1 MIRVAVLERR
11 GDFTLDAEFSSAGRV
26 VALVGASGAG
36 KTTMVNVIAGLI
48 RPLRGQVEIDG
59 VTLLDTEAG
68 ICLPPHRRGIGYVFQ
83 DGRLFPHL
91 SVRGNLEYGWR
102 EDAALATP
110 TEVIGLLGLERLLTR
125 APRTLS
131 GGEAQ
136 RVAIGRALL
145 AGTRLLL
152 MDEPLS
158 SLDGARK
165 AELLPYIERL
175 RDHVRVPII
184 YVSHAMDE
192 VERLADQIVRLEAG
206 RLAVQRA

>member
-1 MIRVAVLERR
+1 MIEVGVRHRQ
-11 GDFTLDAEFSSAGRV
+11 GDFTLDAAFSSAGRV

-36 KTTMVNVIAGLI
+36 KTTLVNVMAGLI
-48 RPLRGQVEIDG
+48 RPLAGRVVVDG
-59 VTLLDTEAG
+59 VTLLDTATG
-68 ICLPPHRRGIGYVFQ
+68 LCLPPHRRGIGYVFQ

-91 SVRGNLEYGWR
+91 SVRGNLLYGWR
-102 EDAALATP
+102 GGAAGAP
-110 TEVIGLLGLERLLTR
+110 DEVIALLGLGGLLGRS
-125 APRTLS
+125 PRTLS

-145 AGTRLLL
+145 AGSRLLL

-158 SLDGARK
+158 SLDAARK

-175 RDHVRVPII
+175 RDHVRVPIV

-192 VERLADQIVRLEAG
+192 VERLADCVVRLEAG
-206 RLAVQRA
+206 RSTVERA